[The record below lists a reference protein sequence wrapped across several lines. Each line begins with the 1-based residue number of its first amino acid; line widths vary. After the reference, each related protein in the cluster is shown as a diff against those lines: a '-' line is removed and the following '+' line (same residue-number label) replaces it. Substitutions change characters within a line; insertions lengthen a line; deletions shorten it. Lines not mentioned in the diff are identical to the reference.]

1 MIMSTSRMN
10 LDAAGEQK
18 DIYIE
23 FQKPV
28 EGPQIAFRFSEAL
41 KFDKDQKT
49 KKPSAFVY
57 KRFMLPTVTSKKKF
71 EPEMG
76 PQPEKKKKK
85 RKATKRIYVDT
96 HKMPQE
102 IIEEEN

>member
-1 MIMSTSRMN
+1 
-10 LDAAGEQK
+10 
-18 DIYIE
+18 
-23 FQKPV
+23 
-28 EGPQIAFRFSEAL
+28 
-41 KFDKDQKT
+41 
-49 KKPSAFVY
+49 
-57 KRFMLPTVTSKKKF
+57 MLPTVTSKKKF

>member
-1 MIMSTSRMN
+1 
-10 LDAAGEQK
+10 
-18 DIYIE
+18 
-23 FQKPV
+23 
-28 EGPQIAFRFSEAL
+28 
-41 KFDKDQKT
+41 
-49 KKPSAFVY
+49 
-57 KRFMLPTVTSKKKF
+57 MLPTVTSKKKF

-102 IIEEEN
+102 IIEEENQNLSAEFELKMQWDEAHHNYLKTKDEKGFGRSSAQGRVLSLGKNDIERPDRSRKDM